1 MQDFNSLKKKSKN
14 QMMRYVKVDRAS
26 EQTAHADNGQANCP
40 NKTFSTTLIGML
52 VEYLN

>member
-1 MQDFNSLKKKSKN
+1 
-14 QMMRYVKVDRAS
+14 MMRYVKVDRAS
-26 EQTAHADNGQANCP
+26 EQTAHADHGQANWP

>member
-1 MQDFNSLKKKSKN
+1 
-14 QMMRYVKVDRAS
+14 MMRYVKVDRAS
-26 EQTAHADNGQANCP
+26 EQTAHAYNGQANCP

>member
-1 MQDFNSLKKKSKN
+1 
-14 QMMRYVKVDRAS
+14 MMRYVKVDCAS
-26 EQTAHADNGQANCP
+26 EQTAHAYHGQANCP